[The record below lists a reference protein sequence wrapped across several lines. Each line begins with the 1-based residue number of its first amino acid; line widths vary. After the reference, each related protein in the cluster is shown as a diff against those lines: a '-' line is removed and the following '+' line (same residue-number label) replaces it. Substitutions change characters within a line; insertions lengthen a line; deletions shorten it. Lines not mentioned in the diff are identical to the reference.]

1 MVQGVADYGT
11 KAAVLAP
18 VWVEERAVA
27 RQRFSGHARVPEVWE
42 EHGLDEKQAVRLP
55 LEFAWHGTRRT

>member
-1 MVQGVADYGT
+1 MIQRVAYYGT

-27 RQRFSGHARVPEVWE
+27 RQRFSSHARVAEVWK
-42 EHGLDEKQAVRLP
+42 EHGLDEK
-55 LEFAWHGTRRT
+55 